1 MTELL
6 EEKKQNKIGAVYS
19 SDEDSDH
26 SLDSEGYDPKDP
38 YSSMAR
44 KIDRRNKVVEEFHQ
58 RPLIKA
64 SKKIIENRSN
74 ITYFEKHT
82 LKYVFMIGLL
92 AYLIISNLSQAGE
105 YQNPRSQSKVV

>member
-6 EEKKQNKIGAVYS
+6 KDKVGAPDSDS
-19 SDEDSDH
+19 SDGEH

-38 YSSMAR
+38 YSAMAR

-64 SKKIIENRSN
+64 SKKIIDNRSN

-82 LKYVFMIGLL
+82 LKYVFLLGLL
-92 AYLIISNLSQAGE
+92 AWLII
-105 YQNPRSQSKVV
+105 

>member
-19 SDEDSDH
+19 SDESDGE
-26 SLDSEGYDPKDP
+26 LDSEGYDPKDP
-38 YSSMAR
+38 YSATAR

-82 LKYVFMIGLL
+82 LKYVFMIGIL
-92 AYLIISNLSQAGE
+92 AYLIISNLSQAAE
-105 YQNPRSQSKVV
+105 YQNPRSQSKIA